1 MYEILP
7 TDMGKVFHKTMEL
20 VGKRSDWKFADDAS
34 RDEFV
39 ELMVEQAVTDI
50 QKELFESS
58 HRNEYVLERM
68 KRISKRAVW
77 AMEQHIKRG
86 EVYKRQDY
94 GSSGI
99 YISGF
104 RYLKCRCSNLPE

>member
-1 MYEILP
+1 MTRLDVY
-7 TDMGKVFHKTMEL
+7 
-20 VGKRSDWKFADDAS
+20 KRQ
-34 RDEFV
+34 V

-77 AMEQHIKRG
+77 AMED
-86 EVYKRQDY
+86 VYKRQHQFLY
-94 GSSGI
+94 TI
-99 YISGF
+99 
-104 RYLKCRCSNLPE
+104 

>member
-1 MYEILP
+1 
-7 TDMGKVFHKTMEL
+7 
-20 VGKRSDWKFADDAS
+20 
-34 RDEFV
+34 
-39 ELMVEQAVTDI
+39 MVEQAVTDI

-86 EVYKRQDY
+86 ILHQKNMR
-94 GSSGI
+94 
-99 YISGF
+99 
-104 RYLKCRCSNLPE
+104 LPLERKII